1 MAKFIIGVD
10 AFSDPE
16 GLEDEFITH
25 TEYPRFIGEIIF
37 VEAQELAGFKFDS
50 IKILWNEACDKADLN
65 KALADAKTAIKFYTE
80 KSLLLEVE

>member
-16 GLEDEFITH
+16 ALEDEFITH
-25 TEYPRFIGEIIF
+25 TEYPRFVGEIVF

-50 IKILWNEACDKADLN
+50 INVIWNEKCEKADL
-65 KALADAKTAIKFYTE
+65 AEAVREAQDAVKFYTQ
-80 KSLLLEVE
+80 KSLLLDVE